1 MGMGTSINFDDL
13 KFAGLNN
20 NPDLFFNILPDDWR
34 ESIQPVWKNYIS
46 TSEIMVVIL
55 NKEIIAGG
63 IIFSSV
69 SPDIL
74 NNKNIAEQWLNRG
87 YKYLAY
93 LFVNTKY
100 QKLGIG
106 TFWLK
111 EVFKKFPSQKFFL
124 TIEDFIL
131 IDFYQSNNFK
141 LISEIE
147 TQEGKN
153 WLLARS

>member
-74 NNKNIAEQWLNRG
+74 NNKNIAEQG
-87 YKYLAY
+87 
-93 LFVNTKY
+93 
-100 QKLGIG
+100 
-106 TFWLK
+106 
-111 EVFKKFPSQKFFL
+111 
-124 TIEDFIL
+124 
-131 IDFYQSNNFK
+131 
-141 LISEIE
+141 
-147 TQEGKN
+147 
-153 WLLARS
+153 